1 MPTSPPEPQL
11 HATLQANAR
20 LLQAIGPRLYPEAST
35 GIIEL
40 VSNSYDADAT
50 AVRIK
55 VEPTQIIVADNGHG
69 MDQVMLQNFFTLGK
83 SIKFPSKFDRLPIGQ
98 FGIGKFAML
107 AMAQDFTIY
116 AAWDGDA
123 DVTTTTPPSQR
134 EYCRAFFNGSNMD
147 ADILLS
153 DIIIPIEAITKED
166 WENAV
171 IMSGATAGREDG
183 VGNFQTGVVV
193 VLQNLRMGF
202 HEDIIRA
209 RVIERMSHTFKKRFN
224 VYVNDMISEERFVH
238 GQRYVIDIETL
249 HGQITGEVIAAPD
262 TYKLGDQSGIR
273 VQVRGRTVQRELF
286 GTESYDETSGQ
297 LTGYIDV
304 DWLNDFIT
312 PDREGFIDGPE
323 IQSVRSNMREFLLDI
338 IDKENK
344 NRNSAESQRNSK
356 MLNRAVRQVTSVL
369 RKFPNLVF
377 PETMMTD
384 AIPVELSEDAQ
395 KAEVVAELRPDAS
408 LEANVTAAKANMDK
422 IIKAVR
428 SAAKSLR
435 VADFADEEIDAMDSY
450 SDVVDVLEKM
460 LGEQSYPL
468 VEQINAL
475 FTGNLMHKEDIEGA
489 RRLVERRIVE
499 AIEGFV
505 REAVEKRIEEMERQP
520 QQIQEAGDGAEILEN
535 PMMVGG
541 DDLGVGN
548 TLPRR
553 PTGRTLKIRAPIS
566 GQVIPIAKPLDPQPP
581 EQSDTAVPMKIDP
594 KEEGNAEDAAEADIQ
609 SYVAVTVES
618 LGSDGPPSLL
628 AEGFGFDGTM
638 IYINS
643 DHHVY
648 KQMEEVRV
656 GFLSFYV
663 AQMVV
668 DEVLGIQ
675 TTMVHREKINIKAE
689 LLKQMMLNDRRLL
702 TRRW

>member
-1 MPTSPPEPQL
+1 
-11 HATLQANAR
+11 
-20 LLQAIGPRLYPEAST
+20 
-35 GIIEL
+35 
-40 VSNSYDADAT
+40 
-50 AVRIK
+50 
-55 VEPTQIIVADNGHG
+55 
-69 MDQVMLQNFFTLGK
+69 MLQNFFTLGK
-83 SIKFPSKFDRLPIGQ
+83 SIKFPSKFGRLPIGQ
-98 FGIGKFAML
+98 FGIGKFAIL
-107 AMAQDFTIY
+107 AMAQDFVIY

-123 DVTTTTPPSQR
+123 DVTTTAPPSQR
-134 EYCRAFFNGSNMD
+134 EYCRAFFNGSNID
-147 ADILLS
+147 GDTLLVDIV
-153 DIIIPIEAITKED
+153 IPIETITEED
-166 WENAV
+166 WKNAV
-171 IMSGATAGREDG
+171 MMSGAAEGREDG
-183 VGNFQTGVVV
+183 TGNFPTGVVV

-202 HEDIIRA
+202 HEDTIRA

-224 VYVNDMISEERFVH
+224 VYVNDMLSEERFIH
-238 GQRYVIDIETL
+238 GQRYVVNIETQY
-249 HGQITGEVIAAPD
+249 GQITGEVIAAPD
-262 TYKLGDQSGIR
+262 TYKLGDQNGIR

-286 GTESYDETSGQ
+286 GTDSYDETSKQ
-297 LTGYIDV
+297 LTGYIDA
-304 DWLNDFIT
+304 DWLNDSIT
-312 PDREGFIDGPE
+312 PSRNGFLDGPE
-323 IQSVRSNMREFLLDI
+323 IESVRSSMREFLLDI
-338 IDKENK
+338 IDTENK
-344 NRNSAESQRNSK
+344 NRNNAESQRNSK

-377 PETMMTD
+377 PETMLTD

-422 IIKAVR
+422 IIKAIK

-435 VADFADEEIDAMDSY
+435 VADFADEEIDAIDSY

-468 VEQINAL
+468 VERINAL
-475 FTGNLMHKEDIEGA
+475 LTGNLMHKEDIEGVQ
-489 RRLVERRIVE
+489 RLVEQRIIR

-505 REAVEKRIEEMERQP
+505 RESVEKRIAEEIRQIGEDADRQP
-520 QQIQEAGDGAEILEN
+520 QQIQEAGDGAEILET
-535 PMMVGG
+535 PMMAGG

-548 TLPRR
+548 TLSGRA
-553 PTGRTLKIRAPIS
+553 TGRTLKIRAPIS
-566 GQVIPIAKPLDPQPP
+566 GQVIPIAKPLDLKPP
-581 EQSDTAVPMKIDP
+581 DQSDTAVPMKVDP
-594 KEEGNAEDAAEADIQ
+594 QEEGNAEGAAEADIQ
-609 SYVAVTVES
+609 SYVAVTVET
-618 LGSDGPPSLL
+618 LGTDGPPSLL